1 MCAFAKRN
9 NWTTDVVWCHNVV
22 VIWPLLALVAM
33 NLIWHG
39 AEWHYVATSHGKGLC
54 NGVGGTVKHLA
65 THASLQRSY
74 DNQLYDT
81 TSVEFFDIG
90 TIQESALLSNINGAS
105 ASE

>member
-1 MCAFAKRN
+1 MAVAGFGCHELDLA
-9 NWTTDVVWCHNVV
+9 WCR
-22 VIWPLLALVAM
+22 M
-33 NLIWHG
+33 
-39 AEWHYVATSHGKGLC
+39 HYVATSHGKGLC

-81 TSVEFFDIG
+81 TSVDCFHIG